1 MPNANQLEPS
11 MRMVIR
17 LALILAP
24 VTMLAQSPS
33 RLAMVG
39 EWEHQKKHV
48 LQVIDIAPDSMLG
61 FRATPG
67 VRNFAEQLDH
77 AAGAGAL
84 ITGMALG
91 VKPPPGLM
99 GDTASYLHNKAAL
112 RSQTEKYYDWVIT
125 TLKAAPEGKLLADAT
140 VFGAAKPAWLWV
152 ATAHSHGAWTLG
164 QTVPYL
170 RMNKVTPPAFTPF

>member
-1 MPNANQLEPS
+1 
-11 MRMVIR
+11 MRTVVR
-17 LALILAP
+17 LALIVAP
-24 VTMLAQSPS
+24 VTMVAQTPS

-48 LQVIDIAPDSMLG
+48 LQVVDIAPDSMLD
-61 FRATPG
+61 FRTTPG
-67 VRNFAEQLDH
+67 VRTLAEQLNH

-91 VKPPPGLM
+91 VQAPAGLM
-99 GDTASYLHNKAAL
+99 GDTATYLHNKAAL
-112 RSQTEKYYDWVIT
+112 RSQTEKFYAWVIA
-125 TLKAAPEGKLLADAT
+125 TLKAAPGVKLLADAT
-140 VFGAAKPAWLWV
+140 VFGAAKPAWLWA

-170 RMNKVTPPAFTPF
+170 RMNKVTPPAFTPL